1 MMEIELWSIDRPVP
15 YSKNP
20 RKIPQTAIDKV
31 AASIREFGWRQPIV
45 VDAAGVIVVGHTR
58 LLAARKLSLLEV
70 PVHVAADL
78 SEAQCRAYRIADNRA
93 NEEASWD
100 AELLRIELGELGDMA
115 AELTAFDPSELE
127 RFGPAPTLQDPE
139 PQIDKAG
146 GLKVKWGTALGQL
159 WQVGPHRLLCADCRD
174 EAAVGRLWA
183 NGAPSLRMVWTDPPY
198 GVSYGEKTAWMEQHG
213 AQKTRRVIEN
223 DNLKPAE
230 LQALFAGALKA
241 AAVHAE
247 PGAAIYATVPSVYLK
262 FFIQGMEDG
271 GFSYK
276 HQLVWVKQSLV
287 MGRSD
292 YHYKHEPVLYGW
304 IESGAHYFT
313 DDRTQH
319 SVFEV
324 DRPSVSDL
332 HPTTK
337 PVALIARMVANS
349 SRPGELVYDPFCG
362 SGSTLLAAH
371 QLDRIGYGVELSPE
385 YVAVILERFAALDV
399 EARLIGREDVEHED
413 AGAANDPLT
422 L

>member
-1 MMEIELWSIDRPVP
+1 
-15 YSKNP
+15 
-20 RKIPQTAIDKV
+20 
-31 AASIREFGWRQPIV
+31 
-45 VDAAGVIVVGHTR
+45 
-58 LLAARKLSLLEV
+58 
-70 PVHVAADL
+70 
-78 SEAQCRAYRIADNRA
+78 
-93 NEEASWD
+93 
-100 AELLRIELGELGDMA
+100 
-115 AELTAFDPSELE
+115 
-127 RFGPAPTLQDPE
+127 
-139 PQIDKAG
+139 
-146 GLKVKWGTALGQL
+146 
-159 WQVGPHRLLCADCRD
+159 
-174 EAAVGRLWA
+174 
-183 NGAPSLRMVWTDPPY
+183 
-198 GVSYGEKTAWMEQHG
+198 MEQHG

-337 PVALIARMVANS
+337 PVELIARMVKNS
-349 SRPGELVYDPFCG
+349 SREGEIVYDPFCG

-371 QLDRIGYGVELSPE
+371 QLGRIGYGVEIDPG
-385 YVAVILERFAALDV
+385 YVAVTLERLSMLGLKPK
-399 EARLIGREDVEHED
+399 LI
-413 AGAANDPLT
+413 NQ
-422 L
+422 